1 MNMKLFVTT
10 LTLGSR
16 LKQRH
21 EKVQVENAREFEGMS
36 SHTPKWTPILG
47 IGVPIEFRI
56 FIEQFQG
63 SKFIGLKISL
73 YHWKALE
80 M

>member
-1 MNMKLFVTT
+1 MNMKLFITT

-21 EKVQVENAREFEGMS
+21 EKVQVESARECEGMS

-47 IGVPIEFRI
+47 IGV
-56 FIEQFQG
+56 
-63 SKFIGLKISL
+63 LT
-73 YHWKALE
+73 
-80 M
+80 